1 MDDDPK
7 TDKVLKDYMRVKS
20 KLMKRKRVFD
30 DVKIAT
36 LDAETE
42 LRSNLVAKLLGGS
55 KEALDIQEKFKKM
68 VEVPSEEFNLKNFK
82 DLQSELKV
90 KVQRP
95 AAQYEKSQWMNAKHL
110 KNFSSIED
118 FVTVQPVTTNN
129 DSMLQ
134 NSLYEASI
142 SELMPQGSRSREPS

>member
-7 TDKVLKDYMRVKS
+7 TDKVLKDYMRVKP

-95 AAQYEKSQWMNAKHL
+95 AAQYEKS
-110 KNFSSIED
+110 
-118 FVTVQPVTTNN
+118 
-129 DSMLQ
+129 
-134 NSLYEASI
+134 
-142 SELMPQGSRSREPS
+142 